1 MTTPAQETNGLLFA
15 GDLLLAVRN
24 STTGLFGGFERLAAD
39 KFEIKQPADELT
51 KISKGRESFGQAWLT
66 QFVGKPAEFSITL
79 DEVSRSVLAMQ
90 LSGEV
95 SEINQSAA
103 ALANIAVTVV
113 PGKWSEIGYENLDL
127 SALAVTSNDG
137 LTPYDNNVDYQ
148 VNPRTGMIY
157 VPVGGRIAAG
167 TVKLSAGKK
176 AFTGTAIAGGK
187 QVSTDLRIKLDGIN
201 LVTRQNM
208 LLTAELATVSAQDAF
223 DFLGGKL
230 ASVPLKG
237 KLRIAEGQTAPFVLK
252 YL

>member
-1 MTTPAQETNGLLFA
+1 MTAQTQETNGLLFA
-15 GDLLLAVRN
+15 GDLLIAVRN
-24 STTGLFGGFERLAAD
+24 PTTGIFGGFERLAAD
-39 KFEIKQPADELT
+39 KFEIKQPADELN
-51 KISKGRESFGQAWLT
+51 KISKGRDSFGQAWLT

-79 DEVSRSVLAMQ
+79 DEVSRTALAMQ

-95 SEINQSAA
+95 SEINQTAA
-103 ALANIAVTVV
+103 ALANISVAVI
-113 PGKWSEIGYENLDL
+113 PGKWTEIGYENLDL
-127 SALAVTSNDG
+127 SALTVTSADG
-137 LTPYDNNVDYQ
+137 LTPYAKDTDYE

-157 VPVGGRIAAG
+157 VPVGGPIAAG
-167 TVKLSAGKK
+167 NVKLSASKK

-237 KLRIAEGQTAPFVLK
+237 KLRIAAGQTAPFILK